1 MTILMI
7 STTTK
12 KKGRIRGMFY
22 KTDGKKIYPL
32 KETNKIFFYRGPIFF
47 PSGFYNNVLSLS
59 GVIKKD

>member
-1 MTILMI
+1 MMTILMI
-7 STTTK
+7 STV
-12 KKGRIRGMFY
+12 KKGMIRGMFY